1 MQELIAPL
9 EEFIKGTI
17 DFFGPYGLL
26 AVFLL
31 MALESACVPVPSEV
45 IMLYAGAMVARGD
58 MTLLE
63 ATAAGAL
70 GNLAGS
76 WIAYWAGMYGGRPML
91 ERYGKYLLITHK
103 KLDMADHWWN
113 RYGDAAVF
121 FARLLPIIRTFI
133 SLPAGISRMKFGRFT
148 FYTLLG
154 SIPWSLMLAYLGV
167 KFAENYEEVIRPK
180 LHIITYTV
188 VVISVIVVAVLIWK
202 WRRNRTSGENLG
214 TDPSPGED

>member
-17 DFFGPYGLL
+17 DYFGAYGTL
-26 AVFLL
+26 AVFFL
-31 MALESACVPVPSEV
+31 MALESACIPIPSEV
-45 IMLYAGAMVARGD
+45 IMLYAGALVARGD

-76 WIAYWAGMYGGRPML
+76 WIAYGAGMYGGRPML
-91 ERYGKYLLITHK
+91 EKYGKYVLITHK

-113 RYGDAAVF
+113 KYGDAAVF

-154 SIPWSLMLAYLGV
+154 SIPWSLALAYLGV

-180 LHIITYTV
+180 LHIITYV
-188 VVISVIVVAVLIWK
+188 VVAVSFVILLALLWR
-202 WRRNRTSGENLG
+202 WRRNRGSGG
-214 TDPSPGED
+214 AVSVDPSPEED